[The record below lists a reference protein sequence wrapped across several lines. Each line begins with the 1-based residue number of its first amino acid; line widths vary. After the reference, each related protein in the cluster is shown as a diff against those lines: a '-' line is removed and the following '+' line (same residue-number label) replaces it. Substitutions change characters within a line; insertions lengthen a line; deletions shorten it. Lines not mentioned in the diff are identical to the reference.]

1 MSSGVQCSARQCKAA
16 SELSGA
22 RTKHQRLVGGF
33 ISECGSNAASTCS
46 QCIMSRLVMEWD
58 HSSHSA
64 GTICTHMHRPQA
76 TCAHKNKHK
85 HKQAISNFPQYTSNI
100 RIMCCTQVV
109 NLLASKHTPLSA
121 SPFLTYHPLS
131 DPHIISYSDPN
142 QHTHT
147 HSFTLTHTHTHSLT

>member
-58 HSSHSA
+58 HSSPSA

-76 TCAHKNKHK
+76 TCAHKNKHNT
-85 HKQAISNFPQYTSNI
+85 QAISVLCAAHKSSTYW
-100 RIMCCTQVV
+100 
-109 NLLASKHTPLSA
+109 LASIRPSRHLRSLRTTLSVT
-121 SPFLTYHPLS
+121 LTLS
-131 DPHIISYSDPN
+131 LTVTLTN
-142 QHTHT
+142 TH
-147 HSFTLTHTHTHSLT
+147 TLTHTHTHSLT